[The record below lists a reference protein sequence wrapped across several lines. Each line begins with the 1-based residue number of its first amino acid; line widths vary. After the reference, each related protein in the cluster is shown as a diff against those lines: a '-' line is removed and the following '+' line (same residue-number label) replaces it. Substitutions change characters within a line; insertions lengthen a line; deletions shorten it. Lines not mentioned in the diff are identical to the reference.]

1 MKNTIFDKIKLCTKQ
16 FYKVGK
22 ISNDLKYCAELA
34 ISQYLNMK
42 ELCIMCSAFGI
53 SKKEYIDRIVFEV
66 QEVLQ
71 KEKEEEEARIY
82 GLNNCSG
89 DSK

>member
-34 ISQYLNMK
+34 ISQYLNLK
-42 ELCIMCSAFGI
+42 ELSVMCSAFAI
-53 SKKEYIDRIVFEV
+53 SKKEYIDRIVDEV
-66 QEVLQ
+66 KQILEKE
-71 KEKEEEEARIY
+71 KEKEEERKN
-82 GLNNCSG
+82 LWMQ
-89 DSK
+89 